1 MRITDF
7 IHKTTAFTLA
17 EMMVILTVMSV
28 VMAATMPIIT
38 APDSA
43 MLGGTVSGDNLWAK
57 GTNFKSISTANFVA
71 VGMAPDVNTP
81 STGTASLFINNRAN
95 ELNQSHILFTVSPD
109 GKKVYNAGRL
119 YMGAWGN
126 SSVDGNG
133 YNIAI
138 GANAL
143 SDFSFSVPIGYINTD
158 KKSIAIGDWSMRR
171 GSQMS
176 RVSSVAIGSQ
186 SAYANALQESVA
198 IGYGALSSASTGATT
213 QSVGIGY
220 LAGRMQDGD
229 IKRSTYVGYLA
240 GYNDIK
246 KHTSNDNTYIGY
258 QAGALATGDNNVN
271 IGYLAGFYSNSNFSG
286 TVKNPT
292 SNSVNIG
299 VNAGAMPLDIE
310 YNSSWNRSY
319 SNHHVAI
326 GDHALY
332 APTTGVSDVVAIGSY
347 SGYKLTNDNKGSIFI
362 GTNSGAD
369 VARNCVT
376 SANVVNIGTYSGYN
390 EVGSSVAI
398 GYYAGGITSNMKKVY
413 CSSPI
418 KSDKF
423 LNDVVIGY
431 NAGSKS
437 VKTNSTSTATLSYV
451 YGNIMIGN
459 ESGSKAN
466 TAGVDSKL
474 VHSICIGRKSCTN
487 IGGQPTAGQSL
498 FIGKYA
504 SINLSTYKT
513 SMPSFSIIT
522 FEWPGVSKLSS
533 GAQVVIDTTSGSY
546 IKGQM
551 IIAPI
556 SVSPYFDYKSSKIIF
571 DATNLYGP
579 ASKPTSLSDI
589 TLKENIKPL
598 KYSLKDLKNVNVYE
612 YNYADE
618 KDVRRIGVIAQDL
631 LNIMPEGVDTS
642 KKESYSINPDWLFY
656 AVLNAVKELD
666 KTVDSCKN
674 SLVAYAKEYQTLS
687 TKIKTLEKEQKQLEK
702 ERKSLERQINKAY
715 KKAEKMEKSA

>member
-43 MLGGTVSGDNLWAK
+43 MLGGTVSGDNLWTK

-119 YMGAWGN
+119 YMGALSHG
-126 SSVDGNG
+126 SEG

-143 SDFSFSVPIGYINTD
+143 SDFSYLVPVGNINTD
-158 KKSIAIGDWSMRR
+158 TKSIAIGDWSMRR
-171 GSQMS
+171 GSQMD
-176 RVSSVAIGSQ
+176 RISSVAIGSQ
-186 SAYANALQESVA
+186 SAYANALQNSVA

-220 LAGRMQDGD
+220 LAGRMQDGE
-229 IKRSTYVGYLA
+229 INRSTYVGYLA

-398 GYYAGGITSNMKKVY
+398 GYYAGGISSNMKKVY
-413 CSSPI
+413 CSSPT

-431 NAGSKS
+431 DAGSKS
-437 VKTNSTSTATLSYV
+437 VKTNSTSTTTLSYV

-459 ESGSKAN
+459 ESGSKAQ
-466 TAGVDSKL
+466 TQGVASKL

-487 IGGQPTAGQSL
+487 IGGPPTAGQSL

-504 SINLSTYKT
+504 SINSSTYKT

-546 IKGQM
+546 NKGQM

>member
-43 MLGGTVSGDNLWAK
+43 MLGGTVSGDNLWTK

-119 YMGAWGN
+119 YMGALSHG
-126 SSVDGNG
+126 SEG

-143 SDFSFSVPIGYINTD
+143 SDFSYLVPVGNINTD
-158 KKSIAIGDWSMRR
+158 TKSIAIGDWSMRR
-171 GSQMS
+171 ASQMD
-176 RVSSVAIGSQ
+176 RISSVAIGSQ
-186 SAYANALQESVA
+186 SAYANALQNSVA

-220 LAGRMQDGD
+220 LAGRMQDGE

-299 VNAGAMPLDIE
+299 VNAGAMPSDIE

-398 GYYAGGITSNMKKVY
+398 GYYAGGIASNMKKVY
-413 CSSPI
+413 CSSPT

-431 NAGSKS
+431 DAGSKS
-437 VKTNSTSTATLSYV
+437 AKTNSTSTTIMNV

-459 ESGSKAN
+459 ESGSKAQ
-466 TAGVDSKL
+466 TEGVASKL
-474 VHSICIGRKSCTN
+474 VHSICIGRKSCT
-487 IGGQPTAGQSL
+487 ILADHQLQ
-498 FIGKYA
+498 GKA
-504 SINLSTYKT
+504 C
-513 SMPSFSIIT
+513 
-522 FEWPGVSKLSS
+522 
-533 GAQVVIDTTSGSY
+533 
-546 IKGQM
+546 
-551 IIAPI
+551 
-556 SVSPYFDYKSSKIIF
+556 
-571 DATNLYGP
+571 
-579 ASKPTSLSDI
+579 
-589 TLKENIKPL
+589 
-598 KYSLKDLKNVNVYE
+598 
-612 YNYADE
+612 
-618 KDVRRIGVIAQDL
+618 L
-631 LNIMPEGVDTS
+631 LANMH
-642 KKESYSINPDWLFY
+642 
-656 AVLNAVKELD
+656 
-666 KTVDSCKN
+666 
-674 SLVAYAKEYQTLS
+674 Q
-687 TKIKTLEKEQKQLEK
+687 
-702 ERKSLERQINKAY
+702 
-715 KKAEKMEKSA
+715 

>member
-43 MLGGTVSGDNLWAK
+43 MLGGTVSDDNLWIK
-57 GTNFKSISTANFVA
+57 GNNFKSISTANFVA

-119 YMGAWGN
+119 YMGALSHG
-126 SSVDGNG
+126 SEG

-143 SDFSFSVPIGYINTD
+143 SDFSFLVPIGNINTD
-158 KKSIAIGDWSMRR
+158 TKSIAIGDWSMRR
-171 GSQMS
+171 GSQMD
-176 RVSSVAIGSQ
+176 RISSVAIGSQ
-186 SAYANALQESVA
+186 SAYANALQNSVA

-466 TAGVDSKL
+466 TEGVDSKL

-487 IGGQPTAGQSL
+487 IGGPPTAGQSL

-556 SVSPYFDYKSSKIIF
+556 SVSPYFNYKSSKIIF

>member
-43 MLGGTVSGDNLWAK
+43 MLGGTVSDDNLWIK
-57 GTNFKSISTANFVA
+57 GNNFKSISTANFVA

-119 YMGAWGN
+119 YMGALSHG
-126 SSVDGNG
+126 SEG

-143 SDFSFSVPIGYINTD
+143 SDFSYLVPVGNINTD
-158 KKSIAIGDWSMRR
+158 TKSIAIGDWSMRR
-171 GSQMS
+171 ASQMD
-176 RVSSVAIGSQ
+176 RISSVAIGSQ
-186 SAYANALQESVA
+186 SAYANALQNSVA

-220 LAGRMQDGD
+220 LAGRMQDGK
-229 IKRSTYVGYLA
+229 INRSTYVGYLA

-246 KHTSNDNTYIGY
+246 DHTSNDNTYIGY

-286 TVKNPT
+286 TVKSPT

-398 GYYAGGITSNMKKVY
+398 GYYAGGIASNMKKVY
-413 CSSPI
+413 CSSPT

-431 NAGSKS
+431 DAGSKS
-437 VKTNSTSTATLSYV
+437 AKTNSTSTTIMNV

-459 ESGSKAN
+459 ESGSKAQ
-466 TAGVDSKL
+466 TEGVASKL

-487 IGGQPTAGQSL
+487 IGGPPTAGQSL

-504 SINLSTYKT
+504 SINSSTYQT

-598 KYSLKDLKNVNVYE
+598 KYSL
-612 YNYADE
+612 

>member
-1 MRITDF
+1 MHKPYF
-7 IHKTTAFTLA
+7 INKKIAFTLA

-43 MLGGTVSGDNLWAK
+43 NLAGDSSSTDTFWER
-57 GTNFKSISTANFVA
+57 GSNFKSLSTDNFVS

-81 STGTASLFINNRAN
+81 TTGTASLFINNRVN

-119 YMGAWGN
+119 YMGALNNG
-126 SSVDGNG
+126 SEG

-143 SDFSFSVPIGYINTD
+143 SDFSFSVPTGYVNTD

-171 GSQMS
+171 GSTNN
-176 RVSSVAIGSQ
+176 RESSVAIGSQ
-186 SAYANALQESVA
+186 SAYANALGKSVA
-198 IGYGALSSASTGATT
+198 IGYGALSSADTGITD
-213 QSVGIGY
+213 QSIGIGY
-220 LAGRMQDGD
+220 LAGRMKGGN

-240 GYNDIK
+240 GYNDISN
-246 KHTSNDNTYIGY
+246 HTSNDNTYIGY

-271 IGYLAGFYSNSNFSG
+271 IGYLAGFYSNNNFSG

-299 VNAGAMPLDIE
+299 VNAGAMPSDIE

-332 APTTGVSDVVAIGSY
+332 APTAGVSDVVAIGSY
-347 SGYKLTNDNKGSIFI
+347 SGYKLASDNKGSIFI

-398 GYYAGGITSNMKKVY
+398 GYYAGGISSNLKKVY
-413 CSSPI
+413 CSSPT

-431 NAGSKS
+431 NAGSES
-437 VKTNSTSTATLSYV
+437 ADTNSSTYTKLSIV

-459 ESGSKAN
+459 ESGSKAKATN
-466 TAGVDSKL
+466 VNSKL
-474 VHSICIGRKSCTN
+474 VHSICIGRKSCTD
-487 IGGQPTAGQSL
+487 IGGTPTAGQSL

-504 SINLSTYKT
+504 SIQASTSEG
-513 SMPSFSIIT
+513 SMPSFSVIT
-522 FEWPGVSKLSS
+522 FEWPGVSKLSY
-533 GAQVVIDTTSGSY
+533 GAQVVIDTSSSSY

-556 SVSPYFDYKSSKIIF
+556 SVSSYVDYKSSKIIF

-598 KYSLKDLKNVNVYE
+598 KYSLKDLKNINVYE

-631 LNIMPEGVDTS
+631 LNIIPEGVDTS
-642 KKESYSINPDWLFY
+642 KKESYSITPDWLFY

>member
-7 IHKTTAFTLA
+7 IHRTTAFTLA

-43 MLGGTVSGDNLWAK
+43 MLGGTVSGDNLWTK

-119 YMGAWGN
+119 YMGALSHG
-126 SSVDGNG
+126 SEG

-143 SDFSFSVPIGYINTD
+143 SDFSFSVPIGNINTD
-158 KKSIAIGDWSMRR
+158 TKSIAIGDWSMRR
-171 GSQMS
+171 GSQMD
-176 RVSSVAIGSQ
+176 RRSSVAIGSQ
-186 SAYANALQESVA
+186 SAYANALYESVA

-220 LAGRMQDGD
+220 LAGRMQDGE

-299 VNAGAMPLDIE
+299 VNAGAMPSDIE

-398 GYYAGGITSNMKKVY
+398 GYYAGGISSNMKKVY
-413 CSSPI
+413 CSSPT

-431 NAGSKS
+431 DAGSKS
-437 VKTNSTSTATLSYV
+437 AKTNSTSTTTLSYV

-459 ESGSKAN
+459 ESGSKAK
-466 TAGVDSKL
+466 TEGVASKL

-487 IGGQPTAGQSL
+487 IGGPPTAGQSL

-504 SINLSTYKT
+504 SINSSTYQT

-522 FEWPGVSKLSS
+522 FEWPGVSKLSY

-546 IKGQM
+546 INGQM

-556 SVSPYFDYKSSKIIF
+556 SVSPYFNYKSSKIIF

>member
-220 LAGRMQDGD
+220 LAGRMQDGE
-229 IKRSTYVGYLA
+229 INRSTYVGYLA

-246 KHTSNDNTYIGY
+246 KHTSKDNTYIGY

-299 VNAGAMPLDIE
+299 VNAGAMPSDIE

-466 TAGVDSKL
+466 TDGVDSKL

-487 IGGQPTAGQSL
+487 IGGPPTAGQSL

-546 IKGQM
+546 NKGQM

-556 SVSPYFDYKSSKIIF
+556 SVSPYFGYKSSKIIF